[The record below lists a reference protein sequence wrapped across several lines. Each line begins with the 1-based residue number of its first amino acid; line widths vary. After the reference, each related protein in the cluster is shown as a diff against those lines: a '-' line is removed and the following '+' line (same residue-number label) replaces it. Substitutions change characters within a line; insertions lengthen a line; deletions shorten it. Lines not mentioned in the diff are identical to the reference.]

1 MFHGEWVMDDEM
13 DDAVNSLVYRTEQT
27 KKNEKRTKNKPMS
40 TQDTSGPVP
49 WSSKVPGSW
58 GTRSSL
64 LRWEVFVENVGFE
77 PGVKQWRSI
86 AR

>member
-1 MFHGEWVMDDEM
+1 MDDEM

-49 WSSKVPGSW
+49 
-58 GTRSSL
+58 
-64 LRWEVFVENVGFE
+64 
-77 PGVKQWRSI
+77 
-86 AR
+86 

>member
-49 WSSKVPGSW
+49 WSSKAVREVPEV
-58 GTRSSL
+58 SL